1 MAFTRKLLSGLGI
14 EDDKIEAIID
24 AHTEVVNALKAQ
36 ADKYKEDAEKLP
48 EVQKKLDEAT
58 KDDGYKEKYTSLK
71 SEYDK
76 YKADVTAK
84 ETTEK
89 KTALYKKLLKD
100 VGVSEKRIDTV
111 VKCDADVIKEIKLD
125 DKGEIENANDLKSK
139 AKESWADFIVST
151 QTHGTNAANPPSNT
165 GGSMTKEDIMKIP
178 DRDERQKAIAENHE
192 LFNF

>member
-48 EVQKKLDEAT
+48 DVQKKLDEAL

-71 SEYDK
+71 SEYEK
-76 YKADVTAK
+76 YKADVTEK

-89 KTALYKKLLKD
+89 KTAMYKKLLKE
-100 VGVSEKRIDTV
+100 VGISDKRIDTV
-111 VKCDADVIKEIKLD
+111 LKCDSDVIKNIKLD
-125 DKGEIENANDLKSK
+125 DKGEIENAGDLKSK
-139 AKESWADFIVST
+139 AKESWSDFIVT
-151 QTHGTNAANPPSNT
+151 VQTHGTNPANPPSNT
-165 GGSMTKEDIMKIP
+165 GGGMSKEDIMKIT
-178 DRDERQKAIAENHE
+178 DTSARQKAIAENHE
-192 LFNF
+192 LFGF

>member
-48 EVQKKLDEAT
+48 EVQKKLDEAL

-76 YKADVTAK
+76 YKADITEK

-89 KTALYKKLLKD
+89 KTELYKKLLKD
-100 VGVSEKRIDTV
+100 AGVSEKRIDTV
-111 VKCDADVIKEIKLD
+111 VKCDADVIKEIKLN
-125 DKGEIENANDLKSK
+125 DKGEIESANDLKNKVKDAWS
-139 AKESWADFIVST
+139 DFIVTT
-151 QTHGTNAANPPSNT
+151 QMHGTNPANPPSNT
-165 GGSMTKEDIMKIP
+165 GGSMSKEDIMKIT
-178 DRDERQKAIAENHE
+178 DTSARQKAIAENHE
-192 LFNF
+192 LFGF